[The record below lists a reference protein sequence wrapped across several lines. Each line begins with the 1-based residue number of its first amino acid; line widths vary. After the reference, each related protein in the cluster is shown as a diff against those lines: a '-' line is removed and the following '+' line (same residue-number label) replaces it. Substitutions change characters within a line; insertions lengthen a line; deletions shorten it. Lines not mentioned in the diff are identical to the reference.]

1 MGADVNAQN
10 TEGKTP
16 LHEAIYKG
24 NYAIVEYLLRNGANV
39 HLKTR

>member
-10 TEGKTP
+10 SEGRTV
-16 LHEAIYKG
+16 LHEVILKG
-24 NYAIVEYLLRNGANV
+24 NVPIIKYLLENGANV